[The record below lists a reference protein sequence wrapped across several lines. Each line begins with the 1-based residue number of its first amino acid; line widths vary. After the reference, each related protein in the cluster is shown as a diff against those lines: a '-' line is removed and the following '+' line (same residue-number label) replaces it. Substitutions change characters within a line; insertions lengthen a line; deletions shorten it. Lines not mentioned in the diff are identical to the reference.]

1 MAKFIRVK
9 DLLNEMGKELQL
21 SPLTGNLGI
30 ENTISDPQIQKP
42 GLVLVGFLRHLHPSR
57 VQIFGNSEISF
68 FRTLSKKEQK
78 KVIDDYFSS
87 RISCL
92 VISRVPRIPAIILE
106 SAEQRGISLI
116 KSNLP
121 SSDLISNITTYL
133 ENRLAST
140 ITIHGVFVEVFGVGV
155 LILGKSGVGKSE
167 IVLDLVVKGHRL
179 VADDVVEIKKTSSK
193 TLVGQSSLDIRYH
206 MEIRG
211 LGIIN
216 IKDLFG
222 VTSIRSSKKIE
233 LVVELEEWRT
243 STEYDRLGLDE
254 KVHKILGVKVQK
266 IQMPVAPGRNM
277 SMIIEVAARN
287 HLLKKMGYHSA
298 EELNQK
304 LLSKIREEA
313 RTI

>member
-21 SPLTGNLGI
+21 SSLTGDLGI
-30 ENTISDPQIQKP
+30 ENTIRDHQIQKP
-42 GLVLVGFLRHLHPSR
+42 GLVLVGFLRHLHTSR

-68 FRTLSKKEQK
+68 FMTLSKKEQIK
-78 KVIDDYFSS
+78 IIDNYFNSK
-87 RISCL
+87 ISCL
-92 VISRVPRIPAIILE
+92 VISRVPQIPSVILE
-106 SAEQRGISLI
+106 SARQRGISLI

-133 ENRLAST
+133 ENRLASA
-140 ITIHGVFVEVFGVGV
+140 ITVHGVLVEVFGVGV

-179 VADDVVEIKKTSSK
+179 VADDIVEIRKTSSK

-222 VTSIRSSKKIE
+222 VTSIRSSKKIQ
-233 LVVELEEWRT
+233 LVIELEEWKT

-304 LLSKIREEA
+304 LLAKIREEA